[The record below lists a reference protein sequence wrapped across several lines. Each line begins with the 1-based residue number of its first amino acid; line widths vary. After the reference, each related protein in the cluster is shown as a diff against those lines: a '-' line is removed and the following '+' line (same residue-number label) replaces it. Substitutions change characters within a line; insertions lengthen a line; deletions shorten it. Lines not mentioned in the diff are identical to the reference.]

1 MAKAKEV
8 IYIRTF
14 SLGQFEGEKIGIT
27 LELEEGDKASDV
39 LAQAKKFVV
48 SMKSPGAVEGKVRQP
63 LLAPQVKPLIS
74 AGDK

>member
-14 SLGQFEGEKIGIT
+14 SLGSFEGEKIGIT
-27 LELEEGDKASDV
+27 LEIEEGDKAADV
-39 LAQAKKFVV
+39 LAQAKKFVA
-48 SMKSPGAVEGKVRQP
+48 SQKTPGAVEGKVRQP
-63 LLAPQVKPLIS
+63 LVKPLIS